1 MRIPRRYRPIAFG
14 ILQSGVTSFVSTG
27 AACIAQ
33 AGGIEF
39 AAIWLKSWICAWAL
53 VVPIV
58 IIAAGHINRALD
70 CFMQK

>member
-1 MRIPRRYRPIAFG
+1 M
-14 ILQSGVTSFVSTG
+14 TSFVSTG

-33 AGGIEF
+33 TRGIEF

-53 VVPIV
+53 VVPVV
-58 IIAAGHINRALD
+58 IIASRHINRALD